1 VQQALDKRDTIQV
14 SELGVR
20 VIVIL
25 YLILGAL
32 YATATPPWQAPDE
45 PAHYNYVKYIAEH
58 GQLPELQP
66 GDYPHEYLEEIK
78 AARFSP
84 DLSVDPIRY
93 EFHQPPLYY
102 LVSSIIY
109 RINLGLFDL
118 PMLLVLR
125 GLSLLLG
132 AAALRIG
139 YNVVRAVY
147 PQEPLLALGAVAFAA
162 TLPMHLTMTATV
174 NNDVLTGLL
183 LAYIAWKVFA
193 MQPGDWTPRRSLG
206 LGALLGLAFLTKLQ
220 SYAAFGIVLF
230 ALAWDTWQAR
240 RGPSSLTWRRA
251 IGCAGIL
258 LGTALVVASPWL
270 LNNIAMYGLTDPLG
284 LARHDAVVTGQLTT
298 AQYLA
303 DHGALALARAFIQ
316 TTFQSFWGQFGW
328 MGVVLP
334 QRVYLALAVLSGL
347 VIVGAIAYAVRVLRG
362 GEPLQPATRRG
373 LVLLLVWG
381 SLSVMGYLWW
391 NTKYLQH
398 QARYLFPALIPWGVA
413 FTLGF
418 REVLRRAFWPALA
431 LLGLAA
437 LATLGV
443 GLAMGDVKG
452 FTLALLVVAAGVL
465 AGARWLEQRRPGA
478 PLALF
483 YSGMAAFA
491 ILCLYVYV
499 VPALRP

>member
-1 VQQALDKRDTIQV
+1 MQQALDKRDTTKV

-58 GQLPELQP
+58 GQLPELQS
-66 GDYPHEYLEEIK
+66 GDYPQEYLEEIK
-78 AARFSP
+78 AARFPP

-102 LVSSIIY
+102 LVSSLIY
-109 RINLGLFDL
+109 RVNLALFDF

-125 GLSLLLG
+125 GFTLLLG
-132 AAALRIG
+132 AAALLTG

-147 PQEPLLALGAVAFAA
+147 PKEPLLALGAVAFAA

-193 MQPGDWTPRRSLG
+193 MQPEDWTPRRSFG

-220 SYAAFGIVLF
+220 SYAALGIVLF

-240 RGPSSLTWRRA
+240 RKPSYLTWQRA
-251 IGCAGIL
+251 VGRAGIL

-270 LNNIAMYGLTDPLG
+270 LNNIALYGPMDPLG
-284 LARHDAVVTGQLTT
+284 MARHDAVVTGQLTT
-298 AQYLA
+298 GQYIA
-303 DHGALALARAFIQ
+303 DHGALALAKAFLQ

-334 QRVYLALAVLSGL
+334 QRIYLALAVLTGL
-347 VIVGAIAYAVRVLRG
+347 VALGVFVYAVRVLRG
-362 GEPLQPATRRG
+362 DEPLRPVTRRG
-373 LVLLLVWG
+373 LALLLVWA

-418 REVLRRAFWPALA
+418 RETLRRAFWPALA
-431 LLGLAA
+431 LLGLGA

-443 GLAMGDVKG
+443 GLVTGDIKG
-452 FTLALLVVAAGVL
+452 FTLALLLVAAL
-465 AGARWLEQRRPGA
+465 ALTGAHWLEQRRPGA
-478 PLALF
+478 ALGLL
-483 YSGMAAFA
+483 YSGMATFSV
-491 ILCLYVYV
+491 LCLYVYII
-499 VPALRP
+499 PALRP